1 MLTEKRLN
9 DALVDYVDGLVVK
22 VLTLEED
29 GTGSWTNLADLLP
42 QNAHYMVDV
51 PDVDIV
57 QAAKEKPAKK
67 SAPTVRKKVGG
78 PNKEPETKESV

>member
-1 MLTEKRLN
+1 MLVEKKIN
-9 DALVDYVDGLVVK
+9 NALLDFTDGLPVK

-51 PDVDIV
+51 PDVDII

-67 SAPTVRKKVGG
+67 SAPTVRKKVGR
-78 PNKEPETKESV
+78 PKKEPETKESV